1 MPRTKSRSSHAA
13 SASRKGRSSRS
24 GAKTPSGRGGA
35 SSKVRR
41 YLDFIRAILGT
52 SPRNGR

>member
-13 SASRKGRSSRS
+13 SSSRKGRSSRS
-24 GAKTPSGRGGA
+24 GAKSSSARGGEN
-35 SSKVRR
+35 SKVRR
-41 YLDFIRAILGT
+41 YLEFVRAILGS

>member
-1 MPRTKSRSSHAA
+1 MPRTKSRSSHTAA
-13 SASRKGRSSRS
+13 SSRKGRSNRS
-24 GAKTPSGRGGA
+24 GSK
-35 SSKVRR
+35 SSSTRNDDTKVRR

>member
-24 GAKTPSGRGGA
+24 GTKSSSARGGNA
-35 SSKVRR
+35 KVRR
-41 YLDFIRAILGT
+41 YLDFIRAILGV